1 MSLEQDIADLKSKI
15 EASADCASVTK
26 EAYSLANDLKDR
38 VAQLEKTIQEKE
50 AALSALQL
58 SYDELTSL
66 TEAAKK
72 DSEEETKKKE
82 EMFKKTKSELDE
94 ALEALAAYKNKEEEM
109 MKKEKK
115 MKRMA
120 SLLEKGIDQETAAS
134 TLEKFESLEDEAFE
148 SLAELLTV
156 AAKKVKK
163 DEKEKEKP
171 MASEDVLD
179 TAETVQ
185 DADLSV
191 GGAED
196 PIENTRAALVDFVY
210 NRLNKKHLNKGE

>member
-1 MSLEQDIADLKSKI
+1 
-15 EASADCASVTK
+15 
-26 EAYSLANDLKDR
+26 
-38 VAQLEKTIQEKE
+38 
-50 AALSALQL
+50 
-58 SYDELTSL
+58 
-66 TEAAKK
+66 
-72 DSEEETKKKE
+72 
-82 EMFKKTKSELDE
+82 
-94 ALEALAAYKNKEEEM
+94 
-109 MKKEKK
+109 
-115 MKRMA
+115 MA